1 MKHFL
6 SLTLLLFTS
15 LVATAQTMSVVEFKP
30 DESDLTANT
39 AGTIVLDQNGDKC
52 ALIKIERVTCKSV
65 WIA

>member
-39 AGTIVLDQNGDKC
+39 AGTIVLDQMRFN
-52 ALIKIERVTCKSV
+52 
-65 WIA
+65 